1 MLLMILIFHF
11 IGSDPIQ
18 NHLVDIYLGFFRLE
32 NFLSFPVPFIT
43 LVFLTQTGTYFV
55 DCTLTQRF
63 F

>member
-11 IGSDPIQ
+11 MGSDPI
-18 NHLVDIYLGFFRLE
+18 HLVDISLGSFSLE

-43 LVFLTQTGTYFV
+43 SVFLTQTGTYFV